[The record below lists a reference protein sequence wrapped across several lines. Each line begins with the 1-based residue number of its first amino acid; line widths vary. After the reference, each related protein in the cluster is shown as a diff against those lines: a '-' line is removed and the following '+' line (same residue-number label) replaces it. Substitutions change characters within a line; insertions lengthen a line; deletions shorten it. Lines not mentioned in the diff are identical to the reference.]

1 MALRPSLFRQP
12 MLFPLPADTGRRRLL
27 RAAVLGAATL
37 PVAAAFPARASAEAL
52 RTRQAGSRGTPTTG
66 VNGDQGY
73 ESAGSFE
80 IVADFYGPGP
90 SGVVVTDAGRIFV
103 GFPRHAVNHKG
114 ATLGELRQGK
124 VVPWPNAGLS
134 LPSSAAPADRLMS
147 IHGMTMD
154 TQGRIW
160 AVDDGKLA
168 GQPLQPGAAKLVCF
182 DPETGHLL
190 HRIILAAPALLPDSH
205 MNDLRVDL
213 THGQAG
219 TVYVTDSSFGHSP
232 ALVVVDIATGRQ
244 RRVLGTHP
252 STQAEPGFMAM
263 VEGVPLVYTPG
274 KPPQFVVGGADGIT
288 LSAGSERLFYA
299 PLTSRRLYSLPT
311 ALLADPTVSE
321 AALAAAVRDEGEK
334 GTADGLATDAQGR
347 MYITNFEHDCIL
359 RRNTDGTFDLMV
371 HDPRILS
378 PDGIFCTKTHVYCTL
393 GQWNRLAGFNG
404 GQDKRK
410 PPYHLIR
417 FPIDPVVAYDA
428 EEKL

>member
-1 MALRPSLFRQP
+1 MAGQSKERTLR
-12 MLFPLPADTGRRRLL
+12 RRRLL
-27 RAAVLGAATL
+27 QSVMLGGCAL
-37 PVAAAFPARASAEAL
+37 PVAAGLLRPSAARAAQE
-52 RTRQAGSRGTPTTG
+52 GEHGGGTPTTG

-90 SGVVVTDAGRIFV
+90 SGVVVTDTGRIFV

-114 ATLGELRQGK
+114 ATLGELVQGR
-124 VVPWPNAGLS
+124 VVPWPSAEFS
-134 LPSSAAPADRLMS
+134 LPSAAAPADRLMS

-154 TQGRIW
+154 TQGRVW
-160 AVDDGKLA
+160 AIDDGKLA

-182 DPETGHLL
+182 DPQTNRLMHKIVLTT
-190 HRIILAAPALLPDSH
+190 PALLPDSH

-213 THGQAG
+213 THGKAG
-219 TVYVTDSSFGHSP
+219 TAYVTDSSFGHSP
-232 ALVVVDIATGRQ
+232 ALVVVDIASGRQ
-244 RRVLGTHP
+244 RRVLATHP
-252 STQAEPGFMAM
+252 STRAEPGFMAV

-274 KPPQFVVGGADGIT
+274 KPPRFVVGGADGVT
-288 LSAGSERLFYA
+288 LSPNSDRLFYA

-321 AALAAAVRDEGEK
+321 VALAAAVKDEGEK
-334 GTADGLATDAQGR
+334 GTADGLATDTQGR
-347 MYITNFEHDCIL
+347 IYTTNFEQDCIL
-359 RRNTDGTFDLMV
+359 RRNTDGSFDLMV

-378 PDGIFCTKTHVYCTL
+378 PDGIFCTKTHIYCTL
-393 GQWNRLAGFNG
+393 GQWNRLASFNG

-417 FPIDPVVAYDA
+417 FPIEPLLAYNA
-428 EEKL
+428 EQKI

>member
-1 MALRPSLFRQP
+1 MGLLRP
-12 MLFPLPADTGRRRLL
+12 AAA
-27 RAAVLGAATL
+27 RAAQETE
-37 PVAAAFPARASAEAL
+37 RRES
-52 RTRQAGSRGTPTTG
+52 GTPTTG

-73 ESAGSFE
+73 ESAGPFE

-90 SGVVVTDAGRIFV
+90 SGVVVTESGRIFV

-114 ATLGELRQGK
+114 ATLGELVQGR
-124 VVPWPNAGLS
+124 VVPWPSVALS
-134 LPSSAAPADRLMS
+134 MPSAAAPADRLMS

-160 AVDDGKLA
+160 AIDDGKLA

-182 DPETGHLL
+182 DPASNRMVQKIVLT
-190 HRIILAAPALLPDSH
+190 APTLLPDSH

-219 TVYVTDSSFGHSP
+219 TAYITDSSFGHSP

-244 RRVLGTHP
+244 RRVLATHP

-274 KPPQFVVGGADGIT
+274 KPQRFVTGGADGIT
-288 LSAGSERLFYA
+288 LSPNSDRLYYA

-311 ALLADPTVSE
+311 ALLSDQTVSE
-321 AALAAAVRDEGEK
+321 EALAAAVKDEGEK

-347 MYITNFEHDCIL
+347 IYTTNFEQDCIL
-359 RRNTDGTFDLMV
+359 RRNTDGSFDLMV

-417 FPIDPVVAYDA
+417 FPIGPVPAYDA
-428 EEKL
+428 EQKT